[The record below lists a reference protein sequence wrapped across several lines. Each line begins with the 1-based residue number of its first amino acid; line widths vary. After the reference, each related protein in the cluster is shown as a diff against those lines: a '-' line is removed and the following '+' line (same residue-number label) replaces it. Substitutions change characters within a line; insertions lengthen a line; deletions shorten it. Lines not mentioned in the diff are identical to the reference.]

1 MFNVNF
7 LCLFQLLKK
16 HNVVD
21 LDDLSKYLNKYLK
34 SRSKLNNNL
43 QIFENENDDS
53 DSEFDLESDEDD
65 EKDSM

>member
-1 MFNVNF
+1 M
-7 LCLFQLLKK
+7 FQLLKK

>member
-1 MFNVNF
+1 
-7 LCLFQLLKK
+7 LKK